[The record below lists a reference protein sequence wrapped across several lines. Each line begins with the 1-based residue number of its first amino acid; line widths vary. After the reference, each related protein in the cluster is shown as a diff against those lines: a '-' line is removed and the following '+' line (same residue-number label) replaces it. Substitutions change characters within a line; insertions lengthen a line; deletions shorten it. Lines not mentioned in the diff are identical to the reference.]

1 MRRQEEIS
9 FTAASFLAAV
19 FLFWPGG
26 LLKKAAGMKWMA
38 LDPVVKEVEPLEFI
52 HYSG

>member
-1 MRRQEEIS
+1 MRNQGGIS
-9 FTAASFLAAV
+9 FTAASFIAAV

-38 LDPVVKEVEPLEFI
+38 LDLVVKEVGSLAFI
-52 HYSG
+52 HHSG